1 MLRANCYTKRDLNIT
16 LGVIFLMLSIL
27 LILTGLTFLHVISF
41 LLAAL
46 SFGMALRFFFIQK
59 DITCLFTK

>member
-1 MLRANCYTKRDLNIT
+1 MIKTNCYTKRDANIT
-16 LGVIFLMLSIL
+16 VGIIFLLLTIMLIVTGITFYPVIL
-27 LILTGLTFLHVISF
+27 F

-59 DITCLFTK
+59 DVTCLFHG